1 MPSAL
6 LKTVLCS
13 TGGGLGVTHVTHA
26 SAACLSLIDLKSK
39 TSVQHVQSSAL
50 VMLAAR
56 QVLNSR
62 NQERIGYMN
71 RL

>member
-1 MPSAL
+1 M
-6 LKTVLCS
+6 
-13 TGGGLGVTHVTHA
+13 THVTHA
-26 SAACLSLIDLKSK
+26 NAACLSLIDLKSK

-50 VMLAAR
+50 VKLAAH

-62 NQERIGYMN
+62 NQEHITFMN